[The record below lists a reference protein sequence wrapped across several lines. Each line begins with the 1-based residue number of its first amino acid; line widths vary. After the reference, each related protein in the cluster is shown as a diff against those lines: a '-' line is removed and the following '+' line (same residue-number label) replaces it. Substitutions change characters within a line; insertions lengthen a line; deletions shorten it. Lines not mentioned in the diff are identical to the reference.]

1 MKVHTVEK
9 PFSCD
14 LCEKQFKH
22 KAALNKHMIVHIGWT
37 PFGSDLCGNKKQQT
51 NKKTVSLKNLAVL
64 IRNVH
69 SG

>member
-37 PFGSDLCGNKKQQT
+37 PFGSDLCGKKKTNKQKKQ
-51 NKKTVSLKNLAVL
+51 
-64 IRNVH
+64 
-69 SG
+69 